1 MDKCPDS
8 REYELFCVIVNHGVG
23 SKIIKFAKQHGIS
36 GATVILGKGTI
47 KNHWLEALEFFEIRR
62 EIVFVVAEKELG
74 YSVMNEIEKKFDL
87 KKPNHGIAFTF
98 SLNNFLGARYC
109 IFTKKVKREIGEKIM
124 YNAVFV
130 VVDKG
135 QAESVI
141 EAANSAGSRGGTIIN
156 ARGSGIHE
164 TETLFSMAIEPEK
177 EIVFIISKS
186 DLTDPIVNKIRE
198 ELKIDEP
205 GKGIIFVLD
214 VNKTYGLFNT
224 K

>member
-1 MDKCPDS
+1 MDKCPEGK
-8 REYELFCVIVNHGVG
+8 EYELFCVIVNHGVG

-47 KNHWLEALEFFEIRR
+47 KNHWLEALELFEIRR
-62 EIVFVVAEKELG
+62 EIIFVVAEKELG
-74 YSVMNEIEKKFDL
+74 YAVMNEIEKKFDL
-87 KKPNHGIAFTF
+87 KKSNHGIAFNF
-98 SLNNFLGARYC
+98 SLSNFLGAQNC
-109 IFTKKVKREIGEKIM
+109 IFSKKAKSEIGENIM
-124 YNAVFV
+124 YNAIFV

-141 EAANSAGSRGGTIIN
+141 NAAKSAGDRGGTIIN

-186 DLTDPIVNKIRE
+186 NLTDTIVDKIRE